1 MRLTMTFTM
10 QCLAVLPLLKKLQR
24 LVLAGLL
31 LPLLA
36 QADSPQPASKPA
48 LAVTL
53 TQPQRT
59 LLPQHIFANGNVA
72 PWQEAIIGSEVNG
85 LRLAQVLANV
95 GDVVK
100 SGQLLAVYS
109 AESIRA
115 DLNQAEASL
124 LEAAALT
131 KEAQDNAKRARSLQ
145 NTGAMSNQQIEQYV
159 TAADTAQARL
169 EVARAMLDNQ
179 KIRLKHSRVY
189 APDAGVIS
197 ARNATVGAVTAAG
210 SELFRLI
217 RQSRLEWRAEVTSAD
232 LAKIKIGMPVKLT
245 AADASIISAKVRM
258 LAPTVDVQSR
268 NSLVYVD
275 LPLNSS
281 AKAGMFAHGE
291 FVLGE
296 SNAITLPQQA
306 LVLRDGFSYVFAVT
320 TIQAKNTDQT
330 KTSVRQVKVQTGR
343 RIGNLVEIISGINL
357 QQSVVASGGAF
368 LSDHDV
374 VKVIS
379 APVIKK

>member
-1 MRLTMTFTM
+1 MTFTM
-10 QCLAVLPLLKKLQR
+10 QFLAVLPLLKKLQR

-36 QADSPQPASKPA
+36 QAASPQLASKPA

-53 TQPQRT
+53 TQPQQT

-85 LRLAQVLANV
+85 LRLSQVLANV

-131 KEAQDNAKRARSLQ
+131 KEAQGNAKRARSLQ

-258 LAPTVDVQSR
+258 LAPTVDIQSR

-296 SNAITLPQQA
+296 SNAMTLPQQA

-320 TIQAKNTDQT
+320 TIQAKNTDQA

-357 QQSVVASGGAF
+357 QQPVVASGGAF

>member
-1 MRLTMTFTM
+1 MTFST
-10 QCLAVLPLLKKLQR
+10 QFLTVLPLLKKLQR

-36 QADSPQPASKPA
+36 QAASPQLASKPA

-53 TQPQRT
+53 TQPQQT

-131 KEAQDNAKRARSLQ
+131 KEAQGNAKRARSLQ

-245 AADASIISAKVRM
+245 AADASIISAQVRM

-275 LPLNSS
+275 LPLNST

-296 SNAITLPQQA
+296 SNAITLPQQT

-379 APVIKK
+379 APVIKKITH

>member
-1 MRLTMTFTM
+1 MTFTM

>member
-1 MRLTMTFTM
+1 MTFTM

-36 QADSPQPASKPA
+36 QAASPQPASKPA

-53 TQPQRT
+53 TQPQQT

-131 KEAQDNAKRARSLQ
+131 KEAQGNAKRARSLQ
-145 NTGAMSNQQIEQYV
+145 NTGAMSNQQIEQYL

-258 LAPTVDVQSR
+258 LAPTVDIQSR

-296 SNAITLPQQA
+296 SNAMTLPQQA